1 MLRQIGM
8 CYIHQL
14 QIKTPRILDKIIQ
27 LLEQKVSQTQLGSIK
42 NKGDIEKG
50 SGEEAAPQHQ
60 VRCDL
65 LGAPTD
71 QTTPTY
77 NYSVFRV
84 RILIRLLLLKIHTKC
99 NFPTAIC

>member
-8 CYIHQL
+8 CYILQL

-65 LGAPTD
+65 LGVHMD
-71 QTTPTY
+71 KTTLTSH
-77 NYSVFRV
+77 YSACRV
-84 RILIRLLLLKIHTKC
+84 RIQIRLFLKIHTKC
-99 NFPTAIC
+99 SFPMEIC